1 MSKRAITEDQNKNLS
16 CGNKIAVQAE
26 LVSNYKKLSKEQT
39 ELIKFLTDENEKLKE
54 ENSHLIKHITYGNR
68 DRTIAKRPSRDSMA
82 VSAGPRLQNY
92 LSAGARFQN
101 YYSDFYNSSDPFHE
115 NFYTGNTIHPSYGAE
130 EKSFREE
137 KSDSCKNF
145 AKRYEFS
152 NRDGIFN
159 ENGRNSRGY
168 KTIKEPNR
176 STVRAYCLR
185 RRKQRQEI

>member
-1 MSKRAITEDQNKNLS
+1 MSKRAIKDDQNKSLS
-16 CGNKIAVQAE
+16 GENKIAVQEE
-26 LVSNYKKLSKEQT
+26 LVRNYKKLSKEQT
-39 ELIKFLTDENEKLKE
+39 ELIKFLTDENKKLKE

-68 DRTIAKRPSRDSMA
+68 DRSIAKRPSRESMA
-82 VSAGPRLQNY
+82 V
-92 LSAGARFQN
+92 SAGARFQN
-101 YYSDFYNSSDPFHE
+101 YLSAGPRFQDYYSDFYNSSDPFHE
-115 NFYTGNTIHPSYGAE
+115 NFYTIHPSYGPE

-137 KSDSCKNF
+137 NSDSCKKF

>member
-39 ELIKFLTDENEKLKE
+39 ELIKFLTDENKKLKE

-68 DRTIAKRPSRDSMA
+68 DRSIAKCPSRDSMA
-82 VSAGPRLQNY
+82 VSAGPRFQNC
-92 LSAGARFQN
+92 LSAGPRFQN
-101 YYSDFYNSSDPFHE
+101 YYSDFYNSSDPFYE
-115 NFYTGNTIHPSYGAE
+115 NFYTIHPSYGAE
-130 EKSFREE
+130 EKNFREE
-137 KSDSCKNF
+137 KFDNCKNF
-145 AKRYEFS
+145 ARRYELS
-152 NRDGIFN
+152 NRDGIFDG
-159 ENGRNSRGY
+159 NGRNSRGY